1 MTREEL
7 LARLV
12 ANAAARYRRAGLFA
26 YFFARGKLRGDTI
39 FAALLA
45 RGLIDDRATLLD
57 LGCGQG
63 LLSAW
68 LDAAVACHG
77 RGEWHEA
84 WPAPPKLKS
93 YRGIDQSARDV
104 ARATVAL
111 GPGSTVETGDIRTAD
126 YRSADVIVM
135 LDVLHYLDRP
145 SQERIL
151 ERVRAALRPAGT
163 LLLRVGD
170 AGGGFGFTF
179 SHLVDR
185 LVRFCRSFGAG
196 RLHGRTLA
204 EWSGALERAG
214 FASVPTPMN
223 DGTRFANVLIVA
235 IPR

>member
-12 ANAAARYRRAGLFA
+12 ANTAHRYRRGGRFA
-26 YFFARGKLRGDTI
+26 LHFARGKLRGDPI
-39 FAALLA
+39 YPALLA

-57 LGCGQG
+57 LGCGQA
-63 LLSAW
+63 LLSTW

-77 RGEWHEA
+77 SGEWHEG

-93 YRGIDQSARDV
+93 YRGIDLSAREV
-104 ARATVAL
+104 ARARSAI
-111 GPGSTVETGDIRTAD
+111 GPGSTVEMGDIRAAD

-145 SQERIL
+145 SQDRIL

-170 AGGGFGFTF
+170 AGAGLGFTF
-179 SHLVDR
+179 SHLFDR
-185 LVRFCRSFGAG
+185 LVRFCRGFGAG
-196 RLHGRTLA
+196 RLHARTLA
-204 EWSGALERAG
+204 EWTSALERAG
-214 FASVPTPMN
+214 FASFPTPMN
-223 DGTRFANVLIVA
+223 DGTLFANVLIVA